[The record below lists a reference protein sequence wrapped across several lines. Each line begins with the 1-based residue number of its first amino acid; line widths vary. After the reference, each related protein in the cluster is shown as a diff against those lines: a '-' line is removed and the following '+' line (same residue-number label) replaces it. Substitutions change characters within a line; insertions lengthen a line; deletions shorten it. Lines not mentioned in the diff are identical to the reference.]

1 MSSPKEGAHAD
12 GSHVET
18 VSIHE
23 KRIPSRDGMPTIPPG
38 QNTALDVAAF
48 ELRKIDLRTIL
59 GAVVSVVD
67 HVSFVSKKI
76 S

>member
-1 MSSPKEGAHAD
+1 MSSPKESAHAD

-18 VSIHE
+18 VSITE
-23 KRIPSRDGMPTIPPG
+23 KRIPSMDGMPIMSPG
-38 QNTALDVAAF
+38 QNPALDVAAF

-59 GAVVSVVD
+59 AAVVSVVD
-67 HVSFVSKKI
+67 HFSFVSKKI